1 MKFRADKEYVRVT
14 GRTIYREGIRYL
26 GYSATAVS
34 FCFTGTT
41 AKAKIISDAENRP
54 KEERAWVAVF
64 IGENA
69 EPAERIRIEKDE
81 QEIVLYDCEETRTV
95 QLTLMKFS
103 EAEFASCGIVEMEI
117 ADSHMPGQEKLLPP
131 PKHKERQIEFFGDSI
146 TCGYGV
152 EGDVEVLEFDT
163 AQENPTKSY
172 SLMTAR
178 LLDAE
183 ANLVSWNG
191 KGVISAFVGDEEVDG
206 PDDSW
211 LMPFLYRYVDA
222 GRERDYFHRPVEQW
236 EKYQFEDYKPQLV
249 IVYLGTNDASY
260 TREIPEREKQFE
272 DAYVD
277 ALQMIHDHNP
287 DAAILCTIG
296 TMDQRL
302 NETIERS
309 AKRFQAEHPS
319 CNVRFQLLPEQIE
332 EDGLGTFWHPTEAT
346 NKKSA
351 RLLAETARQ
360 MLNW

>member
-1 MKFRADKEYVRVT
+1 MKFQADKEHVRVT

-26 GYSATAVS
+26 GYSATTVS

-41 AKAKIISDAENRP
+41 AKAKIISDAEDRIE
-54 KEERAWVAVF
+54 EERAWVAVF
-64 IGENA
+64 IGESA
-69 EPAERIRIEKDE
+69 EPAARICLQKNE
-81 QEIVLYDCEETRTV
+81 QEIVLYDSSETASV
-95 QLTLMKFS
+95 QITLMKFS
-103 EAEFASCGIVEMEI
+103 EAEFASCGVVELEI
-117 ADSHMPGQEKLLPP
+117 LDNTAPGQEKLLPP
-131 PKHKERQIEFFGDSI
+131 PRHKERQIEFFGDSI

-152 EGDVEVLEFDT
+152 EGDVEVLEFNT

-191 KGVISAFVGDEEVDG
+191 KGVISAFVGDEEVAS
-206 PDDSW
+206 PDDAW

-222 GRERDYFHRPVEQW
+222 GRERDYFRRPVEQW
-236 EKYQFEDYKPQLV
+236 EKYHFDEYKPQLV

-260 TREIPEREKQFE
+260 TRGIPEREKQFE

-277 ALQMIHDHNP
+277 MLQMIHKNNP

-309 AKRFQAEHPS
+309 VARYQRETPACH
-319 CNVRFQLLPEQIE
+319 VRFLALPPQEE

-351 RLLAETARQ
+351 RLLAETAKE